1 MEHKNLYF
9 KEETKMSVKAL
20 LNDEIE
26 DEIEQLRKVELG
38 SDQHKIAA
46 DALAKLLDKSIEMD
60 KLDLEYQDRFEARE
74 AENELKQK
82 EIEDEKKDRKVKNI
96 LTGVSVIGGFALTV
110 WGTCKSIKFEETG
123 SFTTIMGRGFIQKL
137 LPKK

>member
-1 MEHKNLYF
+1 
-9 KEETKMSVKAL
+9 MSVKAL

-96 LTGVSVIGGFALTV
+96 ITGVSEIGGFALTV

>member
-1 MEHKNLYF
+1 
-9 KEETKMSVKAL
+9 MSVKAL
-20 LNDEIE
+20 LNDEIK

-110 WGTCKSIKFEETG
+110 WGTCISIKFEETG

>member
-1 MEHKNLYF
+1 MEHKNLYV

>member
-1 MEHKNLYF
+1 
-9 KEETKMSVKAL
+9 MSVKAL
-20 LNDEIE
+20 LNDEIK

-110 WGTCKSIKFEETG
+110 WVTCKSIKFEETG

>member
-20 LNDEIE
+20 LNDEIK